1 MLTLCKNIQCI
12 IITVIFN
19 DWDKSLF
26 GLYFD
31 HVYKNL
37 NLHKEDPEV
46 GFRNKDP
53 RSQPSNK

>member
-26 GLYFD
+26 SLYFD

-37 NLHKEDPEV
+37 NLHKEDPELE
-46 GFRNKDP
+46 FRNKDA
-53 RSQPSNK
+53 RS